1 MPGRVFVSQGAMVGR
16 PSSLVVDVAA
26 SGDSWRVDVG
36 GGVHIVGEGFFT
48 VPG

>member
-1 MPGRVFVSQGAMVGR
+1 MPGRVVVSQGEFVGR

-26 SGDSWRVDVG
+26 DDDRWRVDVG